1 MKKRWRN
8 FGKLLKEG
16 KDTEGF
22 AIKGEIWERER
33 KDVKKKKKRWEKYNE
48 GERRIPSESSNSKEE
63 AASRAD

>member
-33 KDVKKKKKRWEKYNE
+33 KDVKKKKRWEKYNE
-48 GERRIPSESSNSKEE
+48 GE
-63 AASRAD
+63 